1 MVDSIFFRSDEFE
14 VKLCGV
20 WIEEVGPVEGV
31 HGGKR
36 CRQQDEGEPVDG
48 RDDPRPVLDVV
59 RQEEDGGELDLRE
72 VNED

>member
-1 MVDSIFFRSDEFE
+1 MTRSDEFK

-20 WIEEVGPVEGV
+20 WVEEVGPVEGV
-31 HGGKR
+31 HGGKGGGE
-36 CRQQDEGEPVDG
+36 QDQGQPVDG